1 MRASTHIGFM
11 KPMKILLDAYRLG
24 RRGLSGAILSPDAW
38 LKLLKSKN
46 RIQEELY
53 RRDPEWDC

>member
-1 MRASTHIGFM
+1 
-11 KPMKILLDAYRLG
+11 MKILLDAYRLG

-53 RRDPEWDC
+53 RRDPEWDVE